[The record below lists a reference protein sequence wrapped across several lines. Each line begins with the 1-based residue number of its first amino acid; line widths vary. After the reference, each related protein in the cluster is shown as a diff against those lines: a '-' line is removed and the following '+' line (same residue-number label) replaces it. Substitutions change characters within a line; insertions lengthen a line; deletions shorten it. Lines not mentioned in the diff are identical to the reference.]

1 MPTVPSSGVRL
12 VLDTNM
18 ALSGLL
24 WGGTP
29 GRLIDASE
37 GQRVE
42 LASSAALLAE
52 LQGVLSR
59 EKFARQLARRGLTVG
74 DVFDGY
80 AALVVIVS
88 PAVIAPTITRDPAD
102 DQVLAAALA
111 AQADLIVSGD
121 AHLLDLKS
129 FKGIGI
135 VTAAT
140 AVERIASA
148 RRTAPAIA
156 GVHVNQACRRQ
167 SY

>member
-1 MPTVPSSGVRL
+1 MRL
-12 VLDTNM
+12 VLDTNT

-29 GRLIDASE
+29 GRLIDAAE
-37 GQRVE
+37 VGQIE

-59 EKFARQLARRGLTVG
+59 EKFARQLAKRGITVA

-80 AALVVIVS
+80 AAMVTLVA

-111 AQADLIVSGD
+111 ARADLIVSGD

-129 FKGIGI
+129 FQGIEI
-135 VTAAT
+135 VTAAV
-140 AVERIASA
+140 AVERIA
-148 RRTAPAIA
+148 A
-156 GVHVNQACRRQ
+156 GA
-167 SY
+167 

>member
-1 MPTVPSSGVRL
+1 MRL
-12 VLDTNM
+12 VLDTNT

-29 GRLIDASE
+29 GRLIDAAE
-37 GQRVE
+37 IGQVE

-59 EKFARQLARRGLTVG
+59 EKFAWQLAKRGITVA

-80 AALVVIVS
+80 AAMVS
-88 PAVIAPTITRDPAD
+88 IATPAAIAPTIMRDPAD

-129 FKGIGI
+129 FQGIKI
-135 VTAAT
+135 VTAAV
-140 AVERIASA
+140 AVERIA
-148 RRTAPAIA
+148 A
-156 GVHVNQACRRQ
+156 GA
-167 SY
+167 